1 MSTPAPAPSTPV
13 TAPVTIYNARITD
26 LAAGVVTEQIAF
38 NTLFNYNPLTMAG
51 SFAFT
56 SRQYLYINGQPQQIA
71 GTNAQVL
78 QQDVEAIQ
86 TSFFGKG
93 LADPVTKQDLS
104 NVSVAGILI
113 YIKNAFDI
121 LYNTKAAADST
132 PNPNQP
138 YPSVLAITQANTLYD
153 DFGNGS
159 GGFPLGRAFGGQG
172 TTDGAP
178 TATTPPTPPN
188 PLTM

>member
-1 MSTPAPAPSTPV
+1 MPTPTPPPV
-13 TAPVTIYNARITD
+13 IPITGPVTIFNARIAD
-26 LAAGVVTEQIAF
+26 LAAGAVTEQIAF
-38 NTLFNYNPLTMAG
+38 NTLFNYNPLTEAA

-56 SRQYLYINGQPQQIA
+56 SRQYLYINGEPQQIA
-71 GTNAQVL
+71 GTSAQVL
-78 QQDVEAIQ
+78 QQDASEIE

-121 LYNTKAAADST
+121 LYNKKAAANST

-138 YPSVLAITQANTLYD
+138 YPSELAIMQANTLYD

-178 TATTPPTPPN
+178 SPTPPPTPPN